1 MLFRHS
7 HLELERTH
15 MAKDKADKAAKPD
28 KAKEPAKADKAK
40 EPAKGEK
47 AAAVKSITKGAFIAA
62 IAEKTELSKPQV
74 TSVFEEMSAI
84 IVKELSTKGPGVI
97 AIPGLLKLKA
107 RRVKAVKG
115 GKSVPNRFKPGET
128 TVTKDK
134 PAHTKVSARA
144 LKGLK
149 ESLK

>member
-1 MLFRHS
+1 
-7 HLELERTH
+7 
-15 MAKDKADKAAKPD
+15 MAKDKAEK
-28 KAKEPAKADKAK
+28 PAKADKPKESAK
-40 EPAKGEK
+40 AAKGDK
-47 AAAVKSITKGAFIAA
+47 APSAKSITKGAFIAA
-62 IAEKTELSKPQV
+62 IAEKTELTKPQV

-107 RRVKAVKG
+107 RRVPAAKG
-115 GKSVPNRFKPGET
+115 GKSVPNRFKPGEM

-134 PAHTKVSARA
+134 PAHTKVSVRA

>member
-1 MLFRHS
+1 MLLSHS
-7 HLELERTH
+7 HPELEFTH

-28 KAKEPAKADKAK
+28 KVKEPVKAKEPAKAD
-40 EPAKGEK
+40 K

-62 IAEKTELSKPQV
+62 IADKTQLTKPQV